1 MAVVHKGIEAMNFRI
16 LAVLAVAACLIFCA
30 SAGFGQVYSYLD
42 EKGVRVFTN
51 IPPTNQVSDLK
62 VTFAPPPP
70 PAPDPATTK
79 SARASQ
85 AQLPPSN
92 RPTAA
97 MAGQRSVSRAAAQ
110 KKPEGIDVD
119 ALVNKYAVEFSLD
132 PNLLR
137 SMIATES
144 GFNPSAVSPKGAQGL
159 MQLMPET
166 AARLGVNNPFDP
178 EQNIWGGARY
188 MRFLLDTFAENQKDN
203 LILSLAAYNAGE
215 NLVQRLGRIPDF
227 RETNEYV
234 RSIIERY
241 GKRQM
246 EVPLPDALQVPMPSI
261 FRYFDEKGVLN
272 LTNIPRVDR
281 AGSANTGGRL
291 NSNSR

>member
-1 MAVVHKGIEAMNFRI
+1 MNFRFFGI
-16 LAVLAVAACLIFCA
+16 LVVAACLIFCA
-30 SAGFGQVYSYLD
+30 SVGIGQVYSYVD

-51 IPPTNQVSDLK
+51 TPRTNQVSDLK
-62 VTFAPPPP
+62 VTGVPPPP
-70 PAPDPATTK
+70 PAPNPAATK
-79 SARASQ
+79 SNRTSQ
-85 AQLPPSN
+85 TQLQASN
-92 RPTAA
+92 RPAVAGT
-97 MAGQRSVSRAAAQ
+97 GQRSVSRAATQ
-110 KKPEGIDVD
+110 NKPGGVDVD
-119 ALVNKYAVEFSLD
+119 AIVDKYAAEFSLD
-132 PNLLR
+132 PKLLR

-188 MRFLLDTFAENQKDN
+188 MRFLLDTFAENQENN

-246 EVPLPDALQVPMPSI
+246 EVPLPAAPQLPVPTT
-261 FRYFDEKGVLN
+261 FRYFDEKGVLI

-281 AGSANTGGRL
+281 SHPANVGGGS